1 MGRHRNGRFAGAKH
15 IVTRGGRAYVAA
27 TMLNDRS
34 SPLSLLA
41 TRRSG
46 RPREMVAPG
55 PSEAEL
61 AQILELAMRT
71 PDHGKIAPWRFVVV
85 ERGQRDALA
94 ALLHGALDEND
105 PEAGPAHH
113 AKAEEFAHQGET
125 LVVMLS
131 APVAGHKVP
140 VWEQELAAGAAAMNL
155 LHAAHALG
163 YVGGW
168 LTGWASYDPTVRAAF
183 AQGPDERIV
192 GFMFLGSPGAELQER
207 PRPEPAGLVRRW
219 SPPA

>member
-1 MGRHRNGRFAGAKH
+1 MTG
-15 IVTRGGRAYVAA
+15 GGRPYVAA
-27 TMLNDRS
+27 DMLNDRS

-55 PSEAEL
+55 PSDAEL
-61 AQILELAMRT
+61 ALILELAMRT

-85 ERGQRDALA
+85 EPGERDALA
-94 ALLHGALDEND
+94 ALLHRALDEND
-105 PEAGPAHH
+105 PGAGPAHH
-113 AKAEEFAHQGET
+113 AKAEQFAHQGEA

-192 GFMFLGSPGAELQER
+192 GFMFLGSPGLELQER
-207 PRPEPAGLVRRW
+207 PRPEPASLVRRW

>member
-1 MGRHRNGRFAGAKH
+1 MERHRNGQFASAKH
-15 IVTRGGRAYVAA
+15 IVSGDRPSYVAA
-27 TMLNDRS
+27 DMLNERS

-46 RPREMVAPG
+46 RAREMVAPG
-55 PSEAEL
+55 PSPAEL
-61 AQILELAMRT
+61 EQILELAMRT
-71 PDHGKIAPWRFVVV
+71 PDHGKLAPWRFVVV
-85 ERGQRDALA
+85 EREQRNALA
-94 ALLHGALDEND
+94 ALLHRALEEND
-105 PEAGPAHH
+105 PAAGPAHH
-113 AKAEEFAHQGET
+113 AKAEHFAHQGQA

-163 YVGGW
+163 FVGSW

-183 AQGPDERIV
+183 ARGADERIV
-192 GFMFLGSPGAELQER
+192 GFMFLGSPGVELQER
-207 PRPEPAGLVRRW
+207 PRPEPSTLVRRW
-219 SPPA
+219 DPQA